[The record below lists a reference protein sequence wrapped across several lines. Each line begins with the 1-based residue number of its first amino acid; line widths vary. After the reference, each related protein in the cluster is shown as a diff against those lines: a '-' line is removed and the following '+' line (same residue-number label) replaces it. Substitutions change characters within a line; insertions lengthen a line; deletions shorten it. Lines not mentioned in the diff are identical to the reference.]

1 MRIIVQ
7 KLTIIIIL
15 FRFHTVRLTRSCRTV
30 ARGTISHWDIAC
42 DLWYI
47 FLKPLCFRI
56 VHLDINDLR
65 WPASQIQI
73 GRMERSY
80 VTKQSLIKPFFS
92 IFGLP
97 FFIIMRKYH
106 SNKAGESHRI
116 AALLH
121 LPCFTLTTSWPLERK
136 RFPNVDSSLKRFIY
150 RTGFYFCGN
159 VCWWD
164 SI

>member
-1 MRIIVQ
+1 M
-7 KLTIIIIL
+7 TIIIIL
-15 FRFHTVRLTRSCRTV
+15 FSFYTVRLTRSCRTV
-30 ARGTISHWDIAC
+30 GRSTISHWDVARDFDI
-42 DLWYI
+42 YI
-47 FLKPLCFRI
+47 LKPLCFR
-56 VHLDINDLR
+56 VVYLDINDLR

-92 IFGLP
+92 IFGLT

-106 SNKAGESHRI
+106 SYKAGKSHTI
-116 AALLH
+116 AGLLH
-121 LPCFTLTTSWPLERK
+121 LHCFTLTTSWPLEGK
-136 RFPNVDSSLKRFIY
+136 RCPNVDSSLKRFIH
-150 RTGFYFCGN
+150 RTGFYFCCN